1 MNPKYFSEMHVH
13 LITVSDFGHKGTQC
27 LCFKNENLE
36 LMSQTR
42 EERSS
47 PCCVHRGGKSTS
59 GGGAE
64 KSQSQETQIQTQHRR
79 KKLTQAE
86 TQLEGQD

>member
-1 MNPKYFSEMHVH
+1 
-13 LITVSDFGHKGTQC
+13 
-27 LCFKNENLE
+27 
-36 LMSQTR
+36 MSQTR

-59 GGGAE
+59 GGGGGVITISRDTNTNKIE
-64 KSQSQETQIQTQHRR
+64 E

-86 TQLEGQD
+86 TQLENQE